1 MFSFCLFLC
10 SCLFLALMANKTK
23 TIGEN
28 EKSMRKTFRVLDK
41 DQNGYITS
49 RELREW
55 VSKLGEKLT
64 QKEASELVR
73 EADKNGDGK
82 INIEEFVEMMMS
94 D

>member
-1 MFSFCLFLC
+1 
-10 SCLFLALMANKTK
+10 MANKTK